1 MMEVRYQARERER
14 EREREG
20 EREREMGTALDYFND
35 EQGNDISNGKRV
47 FKDMKYIGK
56 VNVPYFYGLF
66 TIARDEFS
74 AV

>member
-1 MMEVRYQARERER
+1 MEVRYQARERER
-14 EREREG
+14 ERVREKDRDG
-20 EREREMGTALDYFND
+20 NAVDYFND

-66 TIARDEFS
+66 YHCNG
-74 AV
+74 